1 MRKSPDPIQALG
13 EAYELLLEKTL
24 DELHIKDARQQN
36 ILKKDIQDTINK
48 AAQNT
53 PQLQSLDDT
62 LLKQIQ
68 EAVHR
73 DLHSAGQYF
82 SETTQEVKD
91 WLGFELQLV
100 EGSLL
105 NLLPKIADQTTVGL
119 LEWKQDQA
127 KRSLHTGE
135 IAGPGI
141 LVCDSCGEQLQF
153 HRAGHIP
160 PCAHCSNT
168 VFHRLSNLG

>member
-24 DELHIKDARQQN
+24 DELHIKDARQKN
-36 ILKKDIQDTINK
+36 IEETIHQATK
-48 AAQNT
+48 NT
-53 PQLQSLDDT
+53 PKLQNLDES

-82 SETTQEVKD
+82 AETKQEVKD

-105 NLLPKIADQTTVGL
+105 NLLPKVANQTTVEL

-135 IAGPGI
+135 ITGPTT
-141 LVCDSCGEQLQF
+141 LVCDSCGKQLHF

-160 PCAHCSNT
+160 PCAQCNST
-168 VFHRLSNLG
+168 VFHRLSSQN